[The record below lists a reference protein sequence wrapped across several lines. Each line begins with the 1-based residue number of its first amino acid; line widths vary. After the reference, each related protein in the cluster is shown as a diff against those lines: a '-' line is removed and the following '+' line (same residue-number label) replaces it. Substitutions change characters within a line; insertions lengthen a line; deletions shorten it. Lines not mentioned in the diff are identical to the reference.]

1 MYKATTL
8 ELLDDDRLAK
18 IAADPN
24 CSNSKEC
31 LELLAK
37 RQAKRA
43 KRAEEEQ
50 IRRENVRAELERNPF
65 DPRNEVSADAR
76 HIARH
81 IVKHLWIIFVAL
93 PFVLAVLFVILRNG

>member
-8 ELLDDDRLAK
+8 DLLDDDRLAEN
-18 IAADPN
+18 AADPN

-37 RQAKRA
+37 R
-43 KRAEEEQ
+43 RAERANRAEKEQ
-50 IRRENVRAELERNPF
+50 VRRENVRAELQKNPF

-76 HIARH
+76 YIAGR
-81 IVKHLWIIFVAL
+81 IVKNLWIIFVAL
-93 PFVLAVLFVILRNG
+93 PFVLGILIVILKNL

>member
-18 IAADPN
+18 IASDPD

-31 LELLAK
+31 REQLAM
-37 RQAKRA
+37 RQAERA

-50 IRRENVRAELERNPF
+50 IRRENVRTELEKNPF

-76 HIARH
+76 HVAGR

-93 PFVLAVLFVILRNG
+93 PFVLAVLFVILRS

>member
-37 RQAKRA
+37 RQTKLA

-50 IRRENVRAELERNPF
+50 TTATRKGRSEYLHEYSL
-65 DPRNEVSADAR
+65 
-76 HIARH
+76 
-81 IVKHLWIIFVAL
+81 LT
-93 PFVLAVLFVILRNG
+93 